1 VRSIR
6 SRLLIA
12 LLGLIS
18 LVVLVLSW
26 YVYTETAMALH
37 DKRVATEESLESKFV
52 ALSDQ
57 TRERF
62 DHELRRQAERL
73 ATQAVS
79 RVEFFPFS
87 PWQFF
92 GVMTEYL
99 NPYGYVSIPTWT
111 RELYGIDPRFVSRI
125 TTKASVKFF
134 EQGRLFEPNA
144 LEGHA
149 DEYIQIYFS
158 NVSQRSNNLTE
169 DCLNLT
175 ENDRQN
181 LEASSPIYRDAGM
194 ECGKQ
199 LRFVILKSYLTKR
212 EFNRPPARPSV
223 GRRPGN
229 PPPRGDV
236 GREERPIIPA
246 PPIVV
251 QVARETAVRDARL
264 ENLKEQYQEA
274 LVHQEKQYDQARQNL
289 INRLALI
296 CLATI
301 AATALGVTW
310 LSRNS
315 LKPLVQVAD
324 AVSNLTPSDLRLKF
338 DSQEI
343 KPDEL
348 PEELEPIVQRLQE
361 SLQSLEQAF
370 AREKRATADISHELR
385 TPLASLMTTAQV
397 ALRKTR
403 TPEEYKTTLEQCVET
418 GNHLTTLVERLLMLS
433 RLDAGVD
440 QLRQEPVDVVELA
453 GQCVDMLRPLADQ
466 RHVEVELEVDE
477 SADNLGLVEADAGKL
492 REILVNLIDNAVH
505 YNKPEGH
512 VTVRVSATSKN
523 FTLEVI
529 DTGMGM
535 SSDTRGHL
543 FERFYRADPS
553 RQTDTV
559 NAGLGLAIVKGYV
572 DLFGG
577 EIEVESELNQGSTF
591 RVTLPRVNKSVSL
604 LVA

>member
-1 VRSIR
+1 MRSIR

-37 DKRVATEESLESKFV
+37 DKKVAMEQLLNSKFNEM
-52 ALSDQ
+52 SDEI
-57 TRERF
+57 RLRF

-79 RVEFFPFS
+79 KVEFFPFS
-87 PWQFF
+87 RLQFI
-92 GVMTEYL
+92 GVVSEYL

-111 RELYGIDPRFVSRI
+111 RELHDSSYIFRI
-125 TTKASVKFF
+125 TSKSSVKFF
-134 EQGRLFEPNA
+134 DEGRLFEPTT
-144 LEGHA
+144 LEGHE
-149 DEYIQIYFS
+149 DEYFQIYFR
-158 NVSQRSNNLTE
+158 NQAQRSNNLTD

-175 ENDRQN
+175 ESDRQN
-181 LEASSPIYRDAGM
+181 LQASDPIYRDTGM

-199 LRFVILKSYLTKR
+199 LRYVVLKRYLTKQQLNRTPFRPSRNTETR
-212 EFNRPPARPSV
+212 EARPIMMMPS
-223 GRRPGN
+223 
-229 PPPRGDV
+229 
-236 GREERPIIPA
+236 II
-246 PPIVV
+246 V
-251 QVARETAVRDARL
+251 QVARESAIRDSHISKLQEDYREELAKR
-264 ENLKEQYQEA
+264 EQDYERT
-274 LVHQEKQYDQARQNL
+274 RQNL

-310 LSRNS
+310 ISRNS
-315 LKPLVQVAD
+315 LKPLVRVAD
-324 AVSNLTPSDLRLKF
+324 AVSNLTPTDLRLKF
-338 DSQEI
+338 DSEEI
-343 KPDEL
+343 KPEDL

-370 AREKRATADISHELR
+370 VREKRATADISHELR

-418 GNHLTTLVERLLMLS
+418 GTHLTTLVERLLMLS

-440 QLRQEPVDVVELA
+440 QLRKEPVDVVELA

-466 RHVEVELEVDE
+466 NHIEVELEVDA
-477 SADNLGLVEADAGKL
+477 SADNLGLVEADGGKL

-512 VTVRVSATSKN
+512 VTVRVSSTDEN
-523 FTLEVI
+523 FTFEVI

-535 SSDTRGHL
+535 SPETRTHL

-577 EIEVESELNQGSTF
+577 RIAVESELNQGSTF
-591 RVTLPRVNKSVSL
+591 RVSLPRISKSAPVL
-604 LVA
+604 IG